1 MTSRQ
6 SAVGGR
12 QETSAQPT
20 DRVPDPLPAADR
32 RPPTLIGPVFP
43 YRAGIAYC
51 TTRLAEELGA
61 EVISFKRQFPK
72 SLYPGSSDIDPT
84 LPRYSRAR
92 FLLDIVNPITWLR
105 TALLLRREKPD
116 AVILVWWVWV
126 WALPYLVLLGL
137 LPKRTRVVLQCHNI
151 GDKEPAAWK
160 RLLTNLVLWRGD
172 VLVVHAKTEAEDA
185 ARRVGGKFRESAPHP
200 PAAPSPHRDEAAV
213 GRRLPIDDSCEAH
226 GQVAFS
232 PPRGEK
238 VPKADEGSALGRIVQ
253 TFLPVHELGGA
264 IPSREDARTTLNLQG
279 NVALFFGH
287 VRPFKGLDIALRA
300 WRELQTDVTLVVAG
314 EAWWKGEAEYR
325 ALAEGLANIRFDF
338 RFIPDAEIAT
348 YFAAAD
354 VVLAPYRI
362 EAQSGV
368 ALTAFHFARPVI
380 ATNVG
385 GLPEIIE
392 EGVNGMLVPPEDP
405 QALARA
411 VDAFFARSDRAQMER
426 QAAVAAR
433 KYSWEE
439 YGALMKRLLAGE

>member
-1 MTSRQ
+1 MKTT
-6 SAVGGR
+6 V
-12 QETSAQPT
+12 
-20 DRVPDPLPAADR
+20 
-32 RPPTLIGPVFP
+32 IGPVPP

-51 TTRLAEELGA
+51 TKRLAEVTGA
-61 EVISFKRQFPK
+61 DVISFRRQFPK
-72 SLYPGSSDIDPT
+72 LFYPGGDDVDPT
-84 LPRYSRAR
+84 LPRFEGAR
-92 FLLDIVNPITWLR
+92 FLLDVINPITWIR
-105 TALLLRREKPD
+105 TALTLRREKPD
-116 AVILVWWVWV
+116 AVIFVWWVWV
-126 WALPYLVLLGL
+126 WALPYLVLLAM

-160 RLLTNLVLWRGD
+160 RMLTNLVLRRGD

-185 ARRVGGKFRESAPHP
+185 RRRTS
-200 PAAPSPHRDEAAV
+200 R
-213 GRRLPIDDSCEAH
+213 
-226 GQVAFS
+226 
-232 PPRGEK
+232 
-238 VPKADEGSALGRIVQ
+238 RIVQ

-264 IPSREDARTTLNLQG
+264 IPSREEARRTLGVQG

-300 WRELQTDVTLVVAG
+300 WRELKRDVTLLVAG
-314 EAWWKGEAEYR
+314 EAWWKGEEEYR
-325 ALAEGLANIRFDF
+325 ALARDLKNVRFDF
-338 RFIPDAEIAT
+338 RYIPDAEIAT

-392 EGVNGMLVPPEDP
+392 EGGNGMLVPPEDP
-405 QALARA
+405 HALARA
-411 VDAFFARSDRAQMER
+411 VDAFFARDDRASMER
-426 QAAVAAR
+426 RAADAAR

-439 YGALMKRLLAGE
+439 YGALMKRLVAGE